1 MYGSLTFLPHN
12 NFAVFDGW
20 YFLQYCLQRAEN
32 CTNCT
37 TFELSSYTYG
47 HGFHELSCM
56 LMRKNVN
63 NDVSKD
69 SPIHLVHR
77 APTDKLRKVENN
89 VIIFLKIIK
98 PDICIIFS
106 FSRTAPAEYANL
118 RKADFARANRAR
130 VLVSCWQDGEQIF
143 FQTLLTSNLICLQN
157 NVIVTSRKPRSLH
170 TT

>member
-63 NDVSKD
+63 NGVSKD

-143 FQTLLTSNLICLQN
+143 FQVQTL
-157 NVIVTSRKPRSLH
+157 
-170 TT
+170 

>member
-47 HGFHELSCM
+47 HGFHEFSCV

-77 APTDKLRKVENN
+77 APTDKLRKAENN

-143 FQTLLTSNLICLQN
+143 FQVQTL
-157 NVIVTSRKPRSLH
+157 
-170 TT
+170 

>member
-1 MYGSLTFLPHN
+1 
-12 NFAVFDGW
+12 
-20 YFLQYCLQRAEN
+20 
-32 CTNCT
+32 
-37 TFELSSYTYG
+37 
-47 HGFHELSCM
+47 M

-106 FSRTAPAEYANL
+106 FSRTAPAEYVNL

-130 VLVSCWQDGEQIF
+130 VLVSCWQDGEEIF
-143 FQTLLTSNLICLQN
+143 FQVQTL
-157 NVIVTSRKPRSLH
+157 
-170 TT
+170 